1 MNLLLGTG
9 AIVGIAVG
17 AALALILII
26 IVCWGI
32 SARNRFVKMESQYEE
47 AFHNIDIY
55 LKKRYDITVQLKYR
69 ADLIP
74 NVVETVKG
82 YAKHESGTLQSV
94 IEARNKAQNA
104 STLAD
109 KLEANAQ
116 LTQTM
121 RNFNMVMERY
131 PELKAN
137 TNFLDLQN
145 QLKSIEYELS
155 NARKYYNATIKQFNT
170 QIRTFPSSVIAGM
183 MKLEKQPYFELDDPE
198 ERKNVKVEF

>member
-55 LKKRYDITVQLKYR
+55 LKKRYD
-69 ADLIP
+69 LIP
-74 NVVETVKG
+74 NLVETVKG

-170 QIRTFPSSVIAGM
+170 QIRTFPSSIIAGM

>member
-55 LKKRYDITVQLKYR
+55 LKKRYD
-69 ADLIP
+69 LIP
-74 NVVETVKG
+74 NLVETVKG

-145 QLKSIEYELS
+145 QLKSIKYELS

>member
-9 AIVGIAVG
+9 AIAAIVVAAV
-17 AALALILII
+17 LAVLLLAFAI
-26 IVCWGI
+26 WWI
-32 SARNRFVKMESQYEE
+32 SARNSFVRMENQYEE

-55 LKKRYDITVQLKYR
+55 LKKRYD
-69 ADLIP
+69 LIP
-74 NVVETVKG
+74 NLVNTVKG
-82 YAKHESGTLQSV
+82 YAAHESGTLEKV
-94 IEARNKAQNA
+94 MEARSKAQSA
-104 STLAD
+104 ATPAE
-109 KLEANAQ
+109 KIEANAQ

-145 QLKSIEYELS
+145 QLKGIENELA
-155 NARKYYNATIKQFNT
+155 NVRKYYNATIKQFNT
-170 QIRTFPSSVIAGM
+170 KIRTFPGSIVAGK
-183 MKLEKQPYFELDDPE
+183 MKLEKQPYFELDDAE

>member
-55 LKKRYDITVQLKYR
+55 LKKRYD
-69 ADLIP
+69 LIP
-74 NVVETVKG
+74 NLVETVKG

-131 PELKAN
+131 PELKAH